1 MNWAK
6 KIFNDWLQVW
16 QIRIDEVPK
25 VFKCCDKMTL
35 EDLDHCL
42 QNFCQRRARSAK
54 KKTDLGINQI
64 AKVLPKLTTHLKDG
78 KTYSNNSLRR
88 TTKTRLVE
96 NNISNE
102 ISKRIVCHLSFSD
115 SCCIDQNALENES
128 FCAIKGSKR
137 SMILFIF
144 I

>member
-1 MNWAK
+1 M
-6 KIFNDWLQVW
+6 
-16 QIRIDEVPK
+16 P
-25 VFKCCDKMTL
+25 
-35 EDLDHCL
+35 
-42 QNFCQRRARSAK
+42 RRRP
-54 KKTDLGINQI
+54 DLGINQI
-64 AKVLPKLTTHLKDG
+64 AKGLPKLTTHLKDG

-96 NNISNE
+96 NNIPNE
-102 ISKRIVCHLSFSD
+102 ISKRIVGHLSSSD
-115 SCCIDQNALENES
+115 SCYIDQNALENES